1 MNVKEGQESL
11 TMRLLHGAR
20 DLVWQ
25 DDVPHPAATS
35 ARPANGKAAE
45 KADAKAEVAVAPTTV
60 PMAAPMAATIATPDS
75 QAKGMSA
82 ELLGVVLSRPTAYS
96 ALSEAVEALAAMP
109 MDEALRYRSA
119 FAVLKQSQQRTV
131 EQVVQAIDL
140 HLGLLDAEGRR
151 FAAQSDTAEQEGIA
165 ARAKEI
171 AALNASAEEIN
182 RQVLA
187 LRSETETRIRR
198 MQEEQAQKQERAR
211 TLGREAEEKQQAIAR
226 TTRNFEAAMDDVK
239 TRLTA
244 DKARVQR
251 YLA

>member
-25 DDVPHPAATS
+25 DDLPAKAETADKPAAPETKTAAS
-35 ARPANGKAAE
+35 TGFKPEVRPEARPAS
-45 KADAKAEVAVAPTTV
+45 VQ
-60 PMAAPMAATIATPDS
+60 PDS

-82 ELLGVVLSRPTAYS
+82 ELLSVIMNRATAYS

-131 EQVVQAIDL
+131 EQVVQAIEV

-187 LRSETETRIRR
+187 LRTETEARIRR

-226 TTRNFEAAMDDVK
+226 TTRNFEAAMDEVK
-239 TRLTA
+239 TRLTT